1 MEQTMDDFPKNLS
14 QPARRALASQ
24 NIHNLRQLSKFSKE
38 YLAGLHGI
46 GPKAI
51 RQLEEALNMQGLQFL
66 SKS

>member
-1 MEQTMDDFPKNLS
+1 MEQNMDDFPKNLS

-24 NIHNLRQLSKFSKE
+24 NIHNLKQLSTFSKE

-51 RQLEEALNMQGLQFL
+51 RQLEEALAMQGLQL
-66 SKS
+66 SNKS